1 MAENK
6 QYITQ
11 THENGSVMISEDVVS
26 KIVLHALTD
35 IEGYAGI
42 TNKPGMDIIELIGR
56 RNWGKS
62 VKVLISENNQLS
74 VECNILIY
82 YGYSVLTVAGAVQE
96 AAMNAL
102 TSMTGLEKISV
113 HVNVCGIVRQ

>member
-11 THENGSVMISEDVVS
+11 PHENGSVMISEDVIS
-26 KIVLHALTD
+26 KIVLHSLTD
-35 IEGYAGI
+35 IEGYAGV
-42 TNKPGMDIIELIGR
+42 TSKPGMDIIELIGR
-56 RNWGKS
+56 RGWGKS
-62 VKVLISENNQLS
+62 VKILINEKNQLS

-82 YGYSVLTVAGAVQE
+82 YGHSVMTVAGAVQD
-96 AAMNAL
+96 AVMNAL
-102 TSMTGLEKISV
+102 TAMTGLEKISV

>member
-11 THENGSVMISEDVVS
+11 THDNGSVMISEDVVS
-26 KIVLHALTD
+26 KIVLHSLAD
-35 IEGYAGI
+35 IEGYAGV
-42 TNKPGMDIIELIGR
+42 TSKPGMDIIELIGR
-56 RNWGKS
+56 KNWGKS
-62 VKVLISENNQLS
+62 VRVLIDEKNQLS
-74 VECNILIY
+74 VECNVLIY
-82 YGYSVLTVAGAVQE
+82 YGHSVMTVANAIQE

-102 TSMTGLEKISV
+102 SSMTGLEKISI